1 MRDPYDAAD
10 AIPAMASYLRA
21 SGAPEDWRG
30 ALRTYNNSAV
40 YASAVERLAA
50 RYRRVAG

>member
-1 MRDPYDAAD
+1 
-10 AIPAMASYLRA
+10 MASYLRA

-30 ALRTYNNSAV
+30 ALRTYNHSDV

-50 RYRRVAG
+50 SYRRVAG